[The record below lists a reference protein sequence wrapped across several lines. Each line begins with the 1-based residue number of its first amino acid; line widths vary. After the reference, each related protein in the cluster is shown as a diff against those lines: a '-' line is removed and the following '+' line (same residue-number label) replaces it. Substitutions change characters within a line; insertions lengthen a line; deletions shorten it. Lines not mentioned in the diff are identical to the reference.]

1 LRCAG
6 KPGDFVT
13 GFEPMVLI
21 RILCGLWFLPH
32 CIGKIRN
39 IGMASVTFEKAG
51 FRPGRAWVII
61 TVVLEV
67 LAGIGLVFGICERV
81 AAGLAV
87 IVLSG
92 ASYAVLK
99 INGLNWRWQKH
110 GPEYMLLWAAMCVL
124 SVI

>member
-1 LRCAG
+1 M
-6 KPGDFVT
+6 T

-21 RILCGLWFLPH
+21 RILCGIWFLPH

-51 FRPGRAWVII
+51 FRPGRVWVTV

-67 LAGIGLVFGICERV
+67 LAGIGLVFGIYERI

-87 IVLSG
+87 IVLAG
-92 ASYAVLK
+92 ASYAVVK
-99 INGLNWRWQKH
+99 INGFNWRWQKQ
-110 GPEYMLLWAAMCVL
+110 GPEYMLFWAAMCML